1 MKKIRLFFTAVMV
14 MLCSGVVFAQN
25 ITITGVVTDEDT
37 GAPVSF
43 ASVIVKGTTNGV
55 SADIDGNY
63 SISAPSDAVLQFSFM
78 GYETIEIHFGSE

>member
-43 ASVIVKGTTNGV
+43 ASVIERG
-55 SADIDGNY
+55 
-63 SISAPSDAVLQFSFM
+63 
-78 GYETIEIHFGSE
+78 HRR